1 MSATQDQLVQQLAE
15 KLNEKKW
22 SLATAESCTGGGL
35 SAAITS
41 RPGSSTWFER
51 GFVTYSNA
59 AKIELLGV
67 KKSTLDKEGAVS
79 AKCALEMA
87 IGGLAN
93 SKADICISITG
104 IAGPDGGTKD
114 KPVGTIFIAITYDSQ
129 TFHQAFL
136 FHGDRNSIREQTI
149 TAALKMLIKS
159 LTK

>member
-15 KLNEKKW
+15 KLLTNKLK
-22 SLATAESCTGGGL
+22 LVTAESCTGGGL
-35 SAAITS
+35 SAALTNI
-41 RPGSSTWFER
+41 PGSSTWFER
-51 GFVTYSNA
+51 GFVTYSNE

-67 KKSTLDKEGAVS
+67 KKSTLEKDGAVS
-79 AKCALEMA
+79 AKCAIEMA
-87 IGGLAN
+87 VGGLEN

-114 KPVGTIFIAITYDSQ
+114 KPVGTVFIGIAYDSH
-129 TFHQAFL
+129 TSPFAFL

-149 TAALKMLIKS
+149 VAALKMLIKS